1 MNSEYS
7 DVTFIVDDEKLFAH
21 KNILAMRSAYFR
33 GLLYGGLAEAT
44 QREIKLNDV
53 PLEAFKAT
61 LIYIY
66 TGCMALCEM
75 KDELILDVLGLAE
88 LYSFEALELAISSYL
103 TGKVSEKN
111 CCKIVDSVR
120 LYNLKTLSNVCMEFM
135 DQNASKVLASVD
147 FGMLS
152 QGSLRTLLERDSF
165 FAPEID
171 IFKAVEKWYE
181 NNPTADIQVNPLRNL
196 LNEPMLLKKYRQS
209 KSFG

>member
-1 MNSEYS
+1 MIWNFLNRSFSYSFFSLNICFLFSFDWKLNLDELSQHLNRFCMNSEYS

-88 LYSFEALELAISSYL
+88 LYSFEALNFI
-103 TGKVSEKN
+103 VSDRKSVWKKLLQN
-111 CCKIVDSVR
+111 CR
-120 LYNLKTLSNVCMEFM
+120 FGQTLQS
-135 DQNASKVLASVD
+135 
-147 FGMLS
+147 
-152 QGSLRTLLERDSF
+152 RD
-165 FAPEID
+165 A
-171 IFKAVEKWYE
+171 
-181 NNPTADIQVNPLRNL
+181 
-196 LNEPMLLKKYRQS
+196 
-209 KSFG
+209 